1 MDEELVEYSPQ
12 ELIAEVKATISSQE
26 LNDETFKQIGDLLH
40 KLASRSDL
48 KSIGEHRG
56 KGVNA
61 VDSYVLYRDD
71 EPDGPII
78 ILAEF
83 DKPTKI
89 HNHGTWGVM
98 CAYEGRE
105 KYKQW
110 KRMDNGDELGKA
122 TLRLVTDIVLDVG
135 DIVWWPDVPNDIHM
149 QDPIDDSM
157 WQLVLMGRNTL
168 GGDEEHYDPD
178 LGLRWPADI
187 PPHMRSS
194 KTRG

>member
-1 MDEELVEYSPQ
+1 MENESAEYSPEQ
-12 ELIAEVKATISSQE
+12 LISEVKAIVSSQG
-26 LNDETFKQIGDLLH
+26 LNEEGFERIGNLLY

-71 EPDGPII
+71 EPGGPII

-110 KRMDNGDELGKA
+110 ERTDSGGEPGKA
-122 TLRLVTDIVLDVG
+122 DLRLITDIVMEEG

-149 QDPIDDSM
+149 QDPIDTSM

-194 KTRG
+194 QTRG